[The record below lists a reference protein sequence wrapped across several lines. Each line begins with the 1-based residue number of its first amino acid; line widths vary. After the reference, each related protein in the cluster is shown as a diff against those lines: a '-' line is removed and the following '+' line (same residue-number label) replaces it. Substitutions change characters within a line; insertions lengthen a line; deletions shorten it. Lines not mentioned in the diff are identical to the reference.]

1 VLVEYDCN
9 PSHSGSRD
17 QKIPSLKLIPRQIVH
32 ETLSQKKNPSHKR
45 TDGVAPDV
53 GSEVQNPSSE
63 KQKQTNKKLILSIS
77 QVYLKLKEEAGV
89 EQ

>member
-1 VLVEYDCN
+1 
-9 PSHSGSRD
+9 
-17 QKIPSLKLIPRQIVH
+17 
-32 ETLSQKKNPSHKR
+32 
-45 TDGVAPDV
+45 VAPDV